1 MTAERTAELRGGWW
15 GFSGLQATGMIKWG
29 QISKPKKVP
38 RASNKTQKTPW
49 TLNNPKKS
57 HAKFLS
63 LKNLRKGKQVWLYF
77 NRRTMRPRY
86 AGTITNLQIVLNS
99 QKKSLLIKPPQKIL
113 AKFSFPKKSQ
123 NQKFQTAKKSVN
135 NILSLLLEIQCTPP
149 PLPSR
154 AAEYL
159 VKRVLQGFWISHPQ
173 EIA

>member
-1 MTAERTAELRGGWW
+1 MTAERTAELRRGWW
-15 GFSGLQATGMIKWG
+15 GFSGFQATGMIKWG

-63 LKNLRKGKQVWLYF
+63 LKNIFGKESKFGCTLIAEQCGRDMQALSWIFRLFWIAKKNLY
-77 NRRTMRPRY
+77 
-86 AGTITNLQIVLNS
+86 LS
-99 QKKSLLIKPPQKIL
+99 SH
-113 AKFSFPKKSQ
+113 PKKYLP
-123 NQKFQTAKKSVN
+123 NFPTPKNPRIKNFRPKKKSVDYPCY
-135 NILSLLLEIQCTPP
+135 LKSSAS

-159 VKRVLQGFWISHPQ
+159 AKRILQGFWISLHKKLHNL
-173 EIA
+173 

>member
-15 GFSGLQATGMIKWG
+15 GFSGFQVTGMIKWG

-63 LKNLRKGKQVWLYF
+63 LKNIFGKESKFGCTLIAEQCGRDMQALSWIFRLFWIAKKNLY
-77 NRRTMRPRY
+77 
-86 AGTITNLQIVLNS
+86 LS
-99 QKKSLLIKPPQKIL
+99 SH
-113 AKFSFPKKSQ
+113 PKKYLP
-123 NQKFQTAKKSVN
+123 NFPTPKNPRIKNFRPKKN
-135 NILSLLLEIQCTPP
+135 LSIIPVTWNPVHP

-159 VKRVLQGFWISHPQ
+159 VKRILQGFWISHPQ

>member
-1 MTAERTAELRGGWW
+1 MTAERTAELRRGWW
-15 GFSGLQATGMIKWG
+15 GFSGFQATGMIKWG

-63 LKNLRKGKQVWLYF
+63 LKNLWKGKQVWLYL
-77 NRRTMRPRY
+77 NRRTMWPRY

-99 QKKSLLIKPPQKIL
+99 QKNLYLS
-113 AKFSFPKKSQ
+113 SHPKKYLP
-123 NQKFQTAKKSVN
+123 NFPTPKNPRIKNFRPKKKSVDYPCY
-135 NILSLLLEIQCTPP
+135 LKSSAS

-159 VKRVLQGFWISHPQ
+159 AKRILRGFWISLHKKLHNL
-173 EIA
+173 